1 MSVEVAHES
10 HAHHPVLHHQYEDL
24 DQQNETYVVGMW
36 TFLVTEIM
44 FFGGLF
50 LGYTIYR
57 HANPAVFMDA
67 GHRYLQM
74 PLGALNTVVL
84 LSSSL
89 TMALAVYSAQR
100 ANRTAQLFF
109 LAITILCSFVF
120 LGVKYIEWT
129 TEFRE
134 FHLPGPDFRYI
145 SADTHIDV
153 AKAQIFFCLYFAMTG
168 LHAIHVIIGIL
179 LMSVIGFMIAARKPA
194 VQYYMP
200 VEMTGLYWHFVDIV
214 WIFLFPLFYLI
225 PKNG

>member
-1 MSVEVAHES
+1 MSVEVAQEA

-24 DQQNETYVVGMW
+24 HQQNETYIVGMW

-57 HANPAVFMDA
+57 HGNPEVFADA
-67 GHRYLQM
+67 GRKYLNWH
-74 PLGALNTVVL
+74 LGALNTTVL
-84 LSSSL
+84 LTSSVS
-89 TMALAVYSAQR
+89 MALAVHSAQK
-100 ANRTAQLFF
+100 ANRLGQLFF
-109 LAITILCSFVF
+109 MTITILFAFVF
-120 LGVKYIEWT
+120 LVVKYFEWT
-129 TEFRE
+129 KEFSE
-134 FHLPGPDFRYI
+134 FHLPGPGFRYVTD
-145 SADTHIDV
+145 APIDV

-168 LHAIHVIIGIL
+168 LHAIHVIVGIGI
-179 LMSVIGFMIAARKPA
+179 MSVMCFMVATRKPC